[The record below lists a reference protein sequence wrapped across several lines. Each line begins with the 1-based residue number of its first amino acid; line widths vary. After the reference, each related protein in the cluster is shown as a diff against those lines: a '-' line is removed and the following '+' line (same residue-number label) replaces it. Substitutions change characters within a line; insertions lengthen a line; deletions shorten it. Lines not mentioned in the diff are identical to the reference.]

1 MCLDGTH
8 PFTGRPGYLELAHLP
23 LAERVAR
30 MRAPE
35 VRDRILSE
43 AGPQPARLLRLLFME
58 GKAMRSTI
66 RDYDRLFVL
75 GDPPEY
81 EPAPS
86 RSITAIAAA
95 RGIAPEAAAY
105 DALLEGDGTAF
116 LYSPLFNY
124 NAGNYDA
131 AREMMLHPNSILG
144 ISDGGAHCG
153 IICDAGAPTYL
164 LTHFVRD
171 RTRGP
176 RIGLEQ
182 AVRMQ
187 THDTAALYGFH
198 DRGLVAPGKRADLN
212 LIDLDALAMPVP
224 QMVYD
229 LPAAGQRLIQHA
241 QGYRMT
247 LVAGEVTF
255 EHGESTGALPGRLI
269 RGVRR

>member
-1 MCLDGTH
+1 MYPQVAIRPPGVLMCLDGTH

-23 LAERVAR
+23 LAERAAR
-30 MRAPE
+30 LRSPE
-35 VRDRILSE
+35 VRARILEE
-43 AGPQPARLLRLLFME
+43 AGPHPARLLRLLFME

-86 RSITAIAAA
+86 RSIAAIAAA

-105 DALLEGDGTAF
+105 DALLENDGTAF

-153 IICDAGAPTYL
+153 IICERRKSIRDPTG
-164 LTHFVRD
+164 VRHVHQFE
-171 RTRGP
+171 R
-176 RIGLEQ
+176 
-182 AVRMQ
+182 
-187 THDTAALYGFH
+187 AA
-198 DRGLVAPGKRADLN
+198 
-212 LIDLDALAMPVP
+212 
-224 QMVYD
+224 
-229 LPAAGQRLIQHA
+229 AAGR
-241 QGYRMT
+241 
-247 LVAGEVTF
+247 
-255 EHGESTGALPGRLI
+255 
-269 RGVRR
+269 VRRF